1 MKKSTIWMI
10 SGVMGVAFIGLLLL
24 QISYIEEMAKMM
36 E

>member
-1 MKKSTIWMI
+1 MI